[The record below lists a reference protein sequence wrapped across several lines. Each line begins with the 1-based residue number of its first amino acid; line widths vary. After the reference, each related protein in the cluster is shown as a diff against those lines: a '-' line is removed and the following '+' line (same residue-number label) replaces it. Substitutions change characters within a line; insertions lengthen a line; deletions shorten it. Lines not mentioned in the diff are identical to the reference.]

1 MSSSEVEWTFGHVA
15 GICDVA
21 YVGSGDRARLLT
33 CGADGAVHVRSLAT
47 MEVEKSF
54 TEDHADA
61 VNALAVAPGGETF
74 ATASDDACVKTFDA
88 TRGFESNATR
98 FTLPARAVAYSP
110 DGASLAAGGEDSVVR
125 VISVADGSVARE
137 LPVKGKCVK
146 SLAFDPAGDYL
157 CAVDDA
163 GALLVWALRTI
174 PSDDDKASA
183 DDDDGADDGVE
194 GAAAYEPG
202 DVAHYATV
210 APVILPD
217 APATNAARWRPDGA
231 LLAVPG
237 RERDVTFFQRS
248 SWTELEEHRLMPAAS
263 EPDASNVAL
272 LEWSPNGVYL
282 LACDAGGGCAV
293 WDAARR
299 VVVARLARNDAQT
312 CGAAWRPDGNEL
324 ALVDATGQWAVWKNP
339 VPAGM
344 PRPSSEPTRRRS
356 ISSRPL
362 TTRGRAPRSRT
373 ERWTRTPTRTPPT
386 PPTRARWTRRSITPR
401 WSAAVG

>member
-174 PSDDDKASA
+174 PSSDDDKASA
-183 DDDDGADDGVE
+183 DDDDGADEGVE

-210 APVILPD
+210 APVILPTRRRRTRRAG
-217 APATNAARWRPDGA
+217 APTARCSP
-231 LLAVPG
+231 
-237 RERDVTFFQRS
+237 S
-248 SWTELEEHRLMPAAS
+248 PAAS
-263 EPDASNVAL
+263 GT
-272 LEWSPNGVYL
+272 SPSSGAAPGPSSRSTGSCPRRRSRMPRTSL
-282 LACDAGGGCAV
+282 CSSGRPTACTSSRATPGRCAV

-312 CGAAWRPDGNEL
+312 CGAAWRP
-324 ALVDATGQWAVWKNP
+324 
-339 VPAGM
+339 
-344 PRPSSEPTRRRS
+344 RRERS
-356 ISSRPL
+356 RA
-362 TTRGRAPRSRT
+362 RGRHGAVGGVEEP
-373 ERWTRTPTRTPPT
+373 
-386 PPTRARWTRRSITPR
+386 RARGDALARRASR
-401 WSAAVG
+401 RGGARFLQDL